1 MVCVYQKYKMERN
14 FKTILIH
21 HELDENDDEI
31 RKLVVVHKLKS
42 LGKTVDSLVKV
53 LSHGFYTEL
62 EKAVN
67 ETLSEENIRKTCNAV
82 IFQDDAFLRTGEG
95 KTKQKFYNE
104 IIKTFC
110 LQLCEKVIKYIDAR
124 TGKEI
129 KKIKGCFESKT
140 STVKPMT
147 ISFSLPS
154 DEKTTSALADI
165 MTEKNKEKIAPILI
179 DLFVRKKE
187 KNCREITNQLKEICL
202 KTTNI
207 LEGLLVCI
215 DHLKEDFAWSDQEKC
230 KYIVYFKSIGYI
242 LPSALWIFKNIQRPL
257 NKYKHSY
264 FYTFY
269 TFILLNIL

>member
-31 RKLVVVHKLKS
+31 RKLVVVHKLES
-42 LGKTVDSLVKV
+42 LEKTVESLVKV

-95 KTKQKFYNE
+95 KTIQKFSNE
-104 IIKTFC
+104 IMKSFG
-110 LQLCEKVIKYIDAR
+110 LQVFEKVIKCIDAR
-124 TGKEI
+124 TEKEI
-129 KKIKGCFESKT
+129 KKFKGCFESKT

-147 ISFSLPS
+147 VFFSPPF

-165 MTEKNKEKIAPILI
+165 MTAKNKEKIARIFI

-187 KNCREITNQLKEICL
+187 KNYYEITNQLKEVCL

-207 LEGLLVCI
+207 LVGLLVCI
-215 DHLKEDFAWSDQEKC
+215 DYLQEDFAWSDQEKC
-230 KYIVYFKSIGYI
+230 KYIVYSKSFRYI
-242 LPSALWIFKNIQRPL
+242 LFVLLIFKNIQRPL

-264 FYTFY
+264 F
-269 TFILLNIL
+269 